1 MPTAE
6 DPRLEKA
13 YLRVKRDNR
22 RKVLRTVLQITALVA
37 ALGYGIYAIVRADD
51 AQRAKYALQTPAGN
65 ANVQAGGSGSHFI
78 ALSYPGLTRSTSIQS
93 RIVNQD
99 RFAEQLEAL
108 HASGYVTI
116 SQQDILNYY
125 QNYGAL
131 PERALFLIF
140 EDGLLSSVSLADQ
153 ILERNGYN
161 ATLSTY
167 SANLT
172 QAGAPYIT
180 GEQLQSLMGNPRWEM
195 GSGGNRLS
203 YINVFDRYSNFF
215 GALTLDQFL
224 RVRTYLW
231 RDYNHFLMDFER
243 DADRLR
249 TETEAHL
256 RQRIAA
262 EYAAMQASYQR
273 FIGSVPQLYLL
284 MHANTGAFGTDAI
297 ASDANREG
305 ILTTFAMNFNREGT
319 CLNTLDSSIYDLSRL
334 QVQSYFSTNHL
345 LMRIWDDTG
354 EPVAFVTG
362 DTEEASHWYL
372 DGGAAEYRGNEI
384 ILTSPPSGKA
394 LLTLKSSLF
403 TDMDLSVT
411 LGGNLVGRQSI
422 YLRTDR
428 TLSHGLEV
436 ALTDNN
442 LEVWS
447 LGEARELL
455 FHQSLF
461 ELDGGPY
468 ISIQED
474 ELNGL
479 IAYQQ
484 AIIDLDSD
492 PARVAA
498 ATARLQELSV
508 QPVLT
513 LADGG
518 TPYYPVNDT
527 ATRGERR
534 LRIRLAGQ
542 RLSVWVDDRPAVEQL
557 KVDGVQLGSLGLGSA
572 VFENQGEQFTQHNIY
587 DDVYDAVFTDLTIAD
602 AENPQAI
609 LYEYRLNR
617 EETINTIINR
627 WVNNV
632 IDFFVDHF

>member
-1 MPTAE
+1 MPTAD
-6 DPRLEKA
+6 DPRLQNA
-13 YLRVKRDNR
+13 HLRVKRDNR
-22 RKVLRTVLQITALVA
+22 RKVVRTVLQVLALVA
-37 ALGYGIYAIVRADD
+37 ALAFGVQAILRANSARQ
-51 AQRAKYALQTPAGN
+51 AQYALQTPAGSAN
-65 ANVQAGGSGSHFI
+65 AQADSAGSHFI
-78 ALSYPGLTRSTSIQS
+78 ALSYPGLTRSTSIES
-93 RIVNQD
+93 RIVSQE
-99 RFAEQLEAL
+99 RFAEQLAAL

-140 EDGLLSSVSLADQ
+140 EDGLLSSISLADSL
-153 ILERNGYN
+153 LERYGYR

-167 SANLT
+167 AANLT
-172 QAGAPYIT
+172 KEGAPYIT
-180 GEQLQSLMGNPRWEM
+180 GEQLQSLQNNPRWEM
-195 GSGGNRLS
+195 GAGGNRLS
-203 YINVFDRYSNFF
+203 YLNVFDRYGNFF
-215 GALTLDQFL
+215 GALTLEQFL

-231 RDYNHFLMDFER
+231 RDYNHYLMDFER

-256 RQRIAA
+256 RERIAA
-262 EYAAMQASYQR
+262 DYTAMQASYGQ
-273 FIGSVPQLYLL
+273 FIGAMPPLYLL

-305 ILTTFAMNFNREGT
+305 ILANFSMNFNREGT
-319 CLNTLDSSIYDLSRL
+319 CLNTLESSVYDLSRL

-354 EPVAFVTG
+354 EAVAFVTG
-362 DTEEASHWYL
+362 DTEEADRWYQ

-384 ILTSPPSGKA
+384 ILTSPPAGEA
-394 LLTLKSSLF
+394 RLTLKSRLF
-403 TDMDLSVT
+403 TDVDMSVT
-411 LGGNLVGRQSI
+411 LGGNLVGRQSV

-428 TLSHGLEV
+428 TLSHGLEI

-447 LGEARELL
+447 LGEAQELL
-455 FHQSLF
+455 YQQSLF

-468 ISIQED
+468 ISTQED

-479 IAYQQ
+479 IACQQ

-492 PARVAA
+492 PARVAE

-518 TPYYPVNDT
+518 TPYYPENDT
-527 ATRGERR
+527 ATRGQRL
-534 LRIRLAGQ
+534 LRIRLTGQ
-542 RLSVWVDDRPAVEQL
+542 RLNVWVDGKPAVEQL
-557 KVDGVQLGSLGLGSA
+557 KVDGVQLGSLGLGSR
-572 VFENQGEQFTQHNIY
+572 VFENQGENFTQHNIF
-587 DDVYDAVFTDLTIAD
+587 DDVYDAVFTDLSIAD
-602 AENPQAI
+602 AENPKTV
-609 LYEYRLNR
+609 LYAYQLNQ
-617 EETINTIINR
+617 EETINAVINR